1 MHILINNENEL
12 IKISDIMLEKI
23 KNALVTG
30 LELLGYS
37 NNYEISIS
45 IVDENEIRELNNQY
59 RGVDKKT
66 DVLSFPLYERDEIPQ
81 SGMLGD
87 IVISSN
93 KVREQAKEFGHSEE
107 REFIYLA
114 IHSLLHLLGYD
125 HIEEEDRI
133 EMRSK
138 EKAIMKKLGIFK

>member
-1 MHILINNENEL
+1 MQILINNENEL
-12 IKISDIMLEKI
+12 IKISDTMLEKI

>member
-1 MHILINNENEL
+1 MQILINNENEL
-12 IKISDIMLEKI
+12 IKISDTMLEKI

-45 IVDENEIRELNNQY
+45 IVDENEIRELNNRY

-66 DVLSFPLYERDEIPQ
+66 DVLSFPLYERHEIPQ

>member
-1 MHILINNENEL
+1 MQILINNENEL
-12 IKISDIMLEKI
+12 IKISDTMLGKI

-45 IVDENEIRELNNQY
+45 IVDENEIRELNNRY